1 MVARVEYRAPSHT
14 IYLVMEIFSFVKR
27 VPSTTANVEIKDQQ
41 LDTSGCEFEI
51 NPYDRF
57 AVEEG
62 LRQKEAAG
70 GGTVTAVS
78 FGDDASQKE
87 LRTTLAM
94 GADAALL
101 LKNDAA
107 DSADAATT
115 AKVIAAAIG
124 ERSFDL
130 LLFGKQSVGQD
141 QHGVGAGVATR
152 LRIPCIT
159 EVISLNISDGQVT
172 AQRGIEG
179 AIETITA
186 SLPCAITCQKG
197 LNEPRLASLK
207 GIMAAKKKP
216 LESVDVEMPALALIV
231 ESTQPPAARPAGRI
245 VNNAAELVDAL
256 RNEAK
261 VL

>member
-1 MVARVEYRAPSHT
+1 MVASVKYRAPNHA
-14 IYLVMEIFSFVKR
+14 IHFVMEIFSFVKR
-27 VPSTTANVEIKDQQ
+27 VPSTTANVEMKNQQ

-70 GGTVTAVS
+70 GGHVTAVS
-78 FGDDASQKE
+78 FGDDSSQKE

-94 GADAALL
+94 GADSALL

-115 AKVIAAAIG
+115 AKVIAATIG

-130 LLFGKQSVGQD
+130 LLFGKQAVGYD
-141 QHGVGAGVATR
+141 QHGVGVGVATR
-152 LRIPCIT
+152 LSIPCIT
-159 EVISLNISDGQVT
+159 EVISLSISDGQVT
-172 AQRGIEG
+172 AQRGVEG
-179 AIETITA
+179 AIETIAA

-216 LESVDVEMPALALIV
+216 LESIDVEMPALALTV
-231 ESTQPPAARPAGRI
+231 ESTQPPASRPAGRI
-245 VNNAAELVDAL
+245 VEDVAELVDAL

>member
-1 MVARVEYRAPSHT
+1 
-14 IYLVMEIFSFVKR
+14 MEILTFVKR

-41 LDTSGCEFEI
+41 LDTSNCEFEI
-51 NPYDRF
+51 NPYDLF

-70 GGTVTAVS
+70 DGNVTAIS
-78 FGDDASQKE
+78 LGGDAAQKE

-101 LKNDAA
+101 LKSEGAGNA
-107 DSADAATT
+107 DTSTT
-115 AKVIAAAIG
+115 AKAITNAIAD
-124 ERSFDL
+124 RPYDL
-130 LLFGKQSVGQD
+130 LVFGKQSVDRD
-141 QHGVGAGVATR
+141 QHGVGPAVATR
-152 LRIPCIT
+152 LDIPCIT
-159 EVISLNISDGQVT
+159 EVTSLSIEGGQVT
-172 AQRGIEG
+172 ARRDVEG
-179 AIETITA
+179 ATETITA

-216 LESVDVEMPALALIV
+216 LEVIDTELPAAALTVD
-231 ESTQPPAARPAGRI
+231 STQPPAARAAGRM
-245 VNNAAELVDAL
+245 VADSAELVEAL

-261 VL
+261 IL

>member
-1 MVARVEYRAPSHT
+1 
-14 IYLVMEIFSFVKR
+14 MEILAFVKR
-27 VPSTTANVEIKDQQ
+27 VPSTTANVEIKNQQ
-41 LDTSGCEFEI
+41 LDVSNCEFEI
-51 NPYDRF
+51 NPYDLF

-70 GGTVTAVS
+70 SGTLTTLS

-94 GADAALL
+94 GADGAML
-101 LKNDAA
+101 LKNDDAASA
-107 DSADAATT
+107 DSSTT
-115 AKVIAAAIG
+115 AKAIAAAIS

-130 LLFGKQSVGQD
+130 LLFGKQAVDRD

-152 LRIPCIT
+152 LGIPCIT
-159 EVISLNISDGQVT
+159 EVVSLTIAEGQVT
-172 AQRGIEG
+172 AQREVEG
-179 AIETITA
+179 ATETITA

-207 GIMAAKKKP
+207 GIMAAKRKP
-216 LESVDVEMPALALIV
+216 LEIVDVEMPAMALTI
-231 ESTQPPAARPAGRI
+231 ESTQLPAPRPAGRI
-245 VNNAAELVDAL
+245 VADAAELVDAL

>member
-1 MVARVEYRAPSHT
+1 
-14 IYLVMEIFSFVKR
+14 MEIFSFVKR

-51 NPYDRF
+51 NPYDLF

-70 GGTVTAVS
+70 DGNVTSVS
-78 FGDDASQKE
+78 FGSDASQKD

-101 LKNDAA
+101 LRNDAA
-107 DSADAATT
+107 DTADAATT
-115 AKVIAAAIG
+115 AKVIAAAMDG
-124 ERSFDL
+124 RSFDL
-130 LLFGKQSVGQD
+130 LLFGKQAVDRD
-141 QHGVGAGVATR
+141 QHGVGPGVATR
-152 LRIPCIT
+152 LGIPCIT
-159 EVISLNISDGQVT
+159 EVISLTIDDGKVT
-172 AQRGIEG
+172 AMREVEG
-179 AIETITA
+179 ATETITT
-186 SLPCAITCQKG
+186 SVPCAITCQKG

-207 GIMAAKKKP
+207 GIMAAKRKP
-216 LESVDVEMPALALIV
+216 LESIDTEMPAMALTV
-231 ESTQPPAARPAGRI
+231 ESTQPPDVRPAGRI
-245 VNNAAELVDAL
+245 VANAAELVDAL

>member
-1 MVARVEYRAPSHT
+1 MARVEYRPPINTKH
-14 IYLVMEIFSFVKR
+14 LVMEILSFVKR
-27 VPSTTANVEIKDQQ
+27 VPSTTANVEIKNQQ

-51 NPYDRF
+51 NPYDLF

-70 GGTVTAVS
+70 EGTVTTVS

-94 GADAALL
+94 GADGAML

-107 DSADAATT
+107 ASADAATT
-115 AKVIAAAIG
+115 AKVLATAIG
-124 ERSFDL
+124 ERNFDL
-130 LLFGKQSVGQD
+130 LLFGKQAVDRD

-152 LRIPCIT
+152 LGIPCIT
-159 EVISLNISDGQVT
+159 EVTSLSIADGKVI
-172 AQRGIEG
+172 AKRDIEG
-179 AIETITA
+179 ATETITA

-216 LESVDVEMPALALIV
+216 LESVDVEMPAMALTV
-231 ESTQPPAARPAGRI
+231 ESAQLPPARPAGRI
-245 VNNAAELVDAL
+245 VADAAELVDAL

-261 VL
+261 IL

>member
-1 MVARVEYRAPSHT
+1 
-14 IYLVMEIFSFVKR
+14 
-27 VPSTTANVEIKDQQ
+27 
-41 LDTSGCEFEI
+41 
-51 NPYDRF
+51 
-57 AVEEG
+57 
-62 LRQKEAAG
+62 
-70 GGTVTAVS
+70 
-78 FGDDASQKE
+78 
-87 LRTTLAM
+87 M

-130 LLFGKQSVGQD
+130 LLFGKQAVGHD

-152 LRIPCIT
+152 LGIPCIT
-159 EVISLNISDGQVT
+159 EVISLSISDGQIT
-172 AQRGIEG
+172 AQRGVEG
-179 AIETITA
+179 ALETIAA

-216 LESVDVEMPALALIV
+216 LESVEVEMPALALIV
-231 ESTQPPAARPAGRI
+231 ESTQPPASRLAGRI
-245 VNNAAELVDAL
+245 VNNTAELVDAL